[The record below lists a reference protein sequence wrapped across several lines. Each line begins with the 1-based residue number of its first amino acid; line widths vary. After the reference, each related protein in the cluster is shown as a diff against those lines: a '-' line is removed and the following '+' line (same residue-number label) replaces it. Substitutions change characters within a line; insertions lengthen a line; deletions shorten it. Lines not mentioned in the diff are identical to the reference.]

1 MNKDIANLSINT
13 IRTLAMDAVQKAN
26 SGHPGMPMG
35 CAPIAYVLWT
45 KLMNYDPKHPEWTN
59 RDRFVLSAGHG
70 SILLYSMLH
79 LTGYDISLDDL
90 KNFRQWGSVTAGH
103 PEYWDVPGIET
114 TTGPLGQGFT
124 NGVGMAIAAKHLGA
138 VFNREKYPLFDH
150 NIYAICSDGD
160 LMEGIASEAASLA
173 GHLGLDNLIY
183 FYDNNHISIEGETG
197 MTFTE
202 DVGKRFDAYGW
213 HVQEIDDGND
223 VEAIE
228 SAARKAKQIKG
239 KPHLIA
245 VRTHIGY
252 GSPNKQDHASAHG
265 SPLGEDEV
273 KLTKENLGWDPEKK
287 FYIPDDVKSHI
298 KEQAA
303 ERSKGFDEWVDLY
316 AGYSK
321 KYPDLATELERRE
334 RGEFPD
340 GWEDKFTQFKREDGK
355 MATRKASG
363 KAINDIA
370 ETLPELIGGSADLAP
385 STKTLIDASSDFEKD
400 AYENRNLRFGVREN
414 AMGGILNGMSLYKG
428 IRPYGATFLI
438 FSDYMR
444 PTIRLA
450 AMMKRPNIYVYTHDS
465 IGLGE
470 DGPTHQPVEQL
481 ASLRA
486 IPNVLVL
493 RPADANEV
501 VEAWK
506 AALKQKDRP
515 AALVFTRQGLPIYDR
530 KTHAPASGVAKGAY
544 IIKDTEAEPQVI
556 LLATGSEVSLALESK
571 KTLDDEGIA
580 TRVVSFP
587 SWELFEE
594 QDKEY
599 QQKVLPPKVTKR
611 VVIEAGRHTGWE
623 RYVGPEG
630 EYVTVEKYGASAPGS
645 EVMDHYG
652 FNVENVVQKVKSIL

>member
-1 MNKDIANLSINT
+1 MNKDITNLSINT

-79 LTGYDISLDDL
+79 LTGYDISLDDI

-138 VFNREKYPLFDH
+138 VFNQENYPIFDH

-160 LMEGIASEAASLA
+160 LMEGIASESASLA

-183 FYDNNHISIEGETG
+183 FYDDNHISIEGNTS
-197 MTFTE
+197 MSFTE
-202 DVGKRFDAYGW
+202 DVDKRFEAYGW
-213 HVQEIDDGND
+213 HVQRVEDGND
-223 VEAIE
+223 IAAIE
-228 SAARKAKQIKG
+228 KAAKRAKTVKG
-239 KPHLIA
+239 QPHLIS
-245 VRTHIGY
+245 VRTHIAY

-273 KLTKENLGWDPEKK
+273 KLTKEILGWDPEKK
-287 FYIPDDVKSHI
+287 FYVPAEVQSHMETQTA
-298 KEQAA
+298 KRSEQYAQWI
-303 ERSKGFDEWVDLY
+303 ELY
-316 AGYSK
+316 KNYK
-321 KYPDLATELERRE
+321 NEHPDLAKEWERRE
-334 RGEFPD
+334 NGNYPD
-340 GWEDKFTQFKREDGK
+340 GWEDKFRKFKPEDGK

-363 KAINDIA
+363 AAINDIA
-370 ETLPELIGGSADLAP
+370 GTLPELIGGSADLAP
-385 STKTLIDASSDFEKD
+385 STKTLIDTSDDFEKG
-400 AYENRNLRFGVREN
+400 AYANRNLRFGVREH

-444 PTIRLA
+444 PTLRLA
-450 AMMKRPNIYVYTHDS
+450 AMMERPNIYVYTHDS

-486 IPNVLVL
+486 MPNLLVL

-506 AALKQKDRP
+506 IALKQTDRP
-515 AALVFTRQGLPIYDR
+515 AALVLTRQGLPIFDR
-530 KTHAPASGVAKGAY
+530 RTHASAEGVAKGGY
-544 IIKDTEAEPQVI
+544 VIKDSDGEPQVI

-571 KTLDDEGIA
+571 KALDHEGIA

-599 QQKVLPPKVTKR
+599 QQEVLPPRVTQR
-611 VVIEAGRHTGWE
+611 VAIEAGRHTGWE
-623 RYVGPEG
+623 RYVGPDG
-630 EYVTVEKYGASAPGS
+630 EYVTVETYGSSAPGG
-645 EVMDHYG
+645 EVMEHYG
-652 FNVENVVQKVKSIL
+652 FNVDNVVKKVKSIL